1 MVQLKTAFADFLSTR
16 SAATL
21 TVAPGITTPRCFSDA
36 RREHLATRHAAGL
49 FDFSFMGCAEIAG
62 TASLAFLGS
71 LQTRALDRLQPGRI
85 AYTLLLR
92 DDGTVLN
99 DATVWRLA
107 GDRYWLFIG
116 RRSDFEPIARC
127 AKDFG
132 ITVSDASQQH
142 AVIAIQG
149 AASWSII
156 ERCFDGRHAAAPPY
170 YGFQQLSFAGSDCW
184 LARIGYSGET
194 GYELVIADA
203 AAPALW
209 QALLAAGA
217 DAGLL
222 ECGFDAIDS
231 LRIEAGHILF
241 ARELAAPV
249 TPFELGMAR
258 LVDFYR
264 APFRGAPALQA
275 TRWRRPQRRLAGLMP
290 AADTAAAQSLP
301 GRIAPG
307 RGALTSAC
315 WSPLYERCLG
325 IGFVNAEDAYPG
337 TTVTLHDGTRAQVA
351 RLPFY
356 DPARYLPRQTR

>member
-16 SAATL
+16 STATL

-36 RREHLATRHAAGL
+36 RREHLATRRVAGL

-62 TASLAFLGS
+62 AASLAFLGS
-71 LQTRALDRLQPGRI
+71 LQTRALDGLQPGRI

-92 DDGTVLN
+92 DNGTVLD

-107 GDRYWLFIG
+107 DDRYWLFTG
-116 RRSDFEPIARC
+116 RRSDCEHIARC
-127 AKDFG
+127 AEGFDVAVTDRSRG
-132 ITVSDASQQH
+132 H
-142 AVIAIQG
+142 AVLALQG
-149 AASWSII
+149 TASWSII
-156 ERCFDGRHAAAPPY
+156 ERCFAGQRVTALPY
-170 YGFQQLSFAGSDCW
+170 YGFQQLAFAGNDCW

-194 GYELVIADA
+194 GYELVVADTD
-203 AAPALW
+203 APALW
-209 QALLAAGA
+209 LALLTAGA
-217 DAGLL
+217 SAGLT

-241 ARELAAPV
+241 MHELAVAVDPL
-249 TPFELGMAR
+249 ELALAR

-264 APFRGAPALQA
+264 ASFRGAPALQA
-275 TRWRRPQRRLAGLMP
+275 MRWRRPQRRLAGLVP
-290 AADTAAAQSLP
+290 ATDAVAAPNLS

-307 RGALTSAC
+307 RGELTSAC

-325 IGFVNAEDAYPG
+325 IGFVNAEDAYAG
-337 TTVTLHDGTRAQVA
+337 TTVTLHDGIRARVA

-356 DPARYLPRQTR
+356 DPARCLPRKTR